1 MRDLLD
7 GYGNVQK
14 THAKTLFFLLSCV
27 RSSIEIRSAIAAV
40 WKGSHLDMIGA
51 DTADMC
57 YAAAIWFEGL
67 LRIMNIKIRMPSF
80 LALTLGIT
88 KILYTMH
95 MYIETSS
102 NDSGPG
108 RFKLAQL
115 PGDLK
120 LP

>member
-14 THAKTLFFLLSCV
+14 TPCKSLFFLLSCV

-51 DTADMC
+51 DMC

-67 LRIMNIKIRMPSF
+67 LRIMNIKIRMPGF
-80 LALTLGIT
+80 LALTLGIARR
-88 KILYTMH
+88 H
-95 MYIETSS
+95 
-102 NDSGPG
+102 
-108 RFKLAQL
+108 
-115 PGDLK
+115 
-120 LP
+120 